1 MKWDLLAFVY
11 LFFQEEVHDGRS
23 LKEMGQDL
31 LRLELVI
38 HYGNK
43 LRPEENFPISLM
55 LFTKKCARL
64 HLKIDGHARW
74 PRSTLVD
81 N

>member
-11 LFFQEEVHDGRS
+11 LFFQKEVHDDGS

-31 LRLELVI
+31 LRLESVT

-43 LRPEENFPISLM
+43 LRPEEKLPNQFDG
-55 LFTKKCARL
+55 FHKKKPKTAF
-64 HLKIDGHARW
+64 KNRW
-74 PRSTLVD
+74 TRSVAPFNLGR
-81 N
+81 